1 MDAKRII
8 LIVSFLHLM
17 VTDIRTTPVLL
28 FVQPP
33 RFYSYNPPF
42 LIRTTP
48 RPLCI
53 CILSG
58 QQPRRRNHNTLAVAP
73 YSTGRV

>member
-1 MDAKRII
+1 
-8 LIVSFLHLM
+8 M

-33 RFYSYNPPF
+33 RFYLYNPPF

-48 RPLCI
+48 NLVQLLGAYIIILVGLPLGYPLRP
-53 CILSG
+53 S
-58 QQPRRRNHNTLAVAP
+58 
-73 YSTGRV
+73 RVSMPPN

>member
-1 MDAKRII
+1 MKTI
-8 LIVSFLHLM
+8 LM

-33 RFYSYNPPF
+33 RFYLYNPPF

-48 RPLCI
+48 NLVQLLGAYIIILVGLPLA
-53 CILSG
+53 LEGTHWPS
-58 QQPRRRNHNTLAVAP
+58 
-73 YSTGRV
+73 RVSMPPN